1 MKHLLFQF
9 HQDISFDQSN
19 LNMIT
24 FEQRNET
31 KNLCSFYIKH
41 NCCIIIVLQITNYSL
56 LLFESINLVFEK
68 KTTIVYSF
76 LMKFVK
82 VDFLYS
88 S

>member
-1 MKHLLFQF
+1 MNHLLFQF

-19 LNMIT
+19 LSMIT

-68 KTTIVYSF
+68 NNYGLQFFNEICESGFSV
-76 LMKFVK
+76 
-82 VDFLYS
+82 
-88 S
+88 